1 MKSTQILAAILFV
14 AASAYLPGAAVAQV
28 TLTLDS
34 SRTSTP
40 ISKYVYGQFAEHLGR
55 SIYGGLW
62 AEMIED
68 RKFGQE
74 ITDDYKPF
82 DLADDNYGK
91 PAAFVYLK
99 NSPWKVIGPKGTVTM
114 DKTRAYVGDWSPVIH
129 LTGDGTESGISQ
141 GNEPYNG
148 AGGFLAVEKG
158 KTYVGHIV
166 LAGDAE
172 AGPIKVRLGNPSA
185 SSGLRVWSKQQVIEK
200 LSGEWTSYP
209 LEFSSLP
216 DSDQVTLSITAKG
229 KGMFRIGAISLM
241 PADNV
246 KGWRADTLAALKA
259 LDAPLLRWPGGNFV
273 SGYNWRDGIDPN
285 RDKRP
290 PRANPAWKNI
300 EHNDVGIH
308 EFMELCDLIKTE
320 PYVALNMGKG
330 SVEEA
335 AAEVQYI
342 VGAADTPMGRLRAA
356 NGRRTPWTE
365 KIWAVGNEMYGTW
378 QLGYMPVDL
387 YVLRHNAAAKLIHAE
402 APDSILV
409 ACGDTSTKGW
419 DNRMLTSC
427 GDNMNL
433 LSLHTYVH
441 EVVGD
446 PYKHSVQLRDSIHT
460 ILTAFRGYKST
471 LPIVDQRNIK
481 VAFDE
486 WNFWYG
492 NYVYGELGT
501 QYRLKDAL
509 GVAMGLHEFYRNS
522 DIVELACFAQTVNVL
537 GAIKTSRTAATL
549 EGSGEV
555 LALYRHQ
562 FGTVPIQLTQPAAD
576 LDIAAAWTEDGK
588 AITIS
593 IVNATDSP
601 RTVAIDLGKTAVKS
615 AATQWE
621 ITGPNPQVHNEPDG
635 FPNLIRAVQKQVKFE
650 NKLDSPPYSA
660 ELYRL
665 EIN

>member
-1 MKSTQILAAILFV
+1 MIGITTKSLSLMAGTIILSASFGVGVARAADTD
-14 AASAYLPGAAVAQV
+14 V
-28 TLTLDS
+28 TLSIDASKTGA
-34 SRTSTP
+34 P
-40 ISKYVYGQFAEHLGR
+40 ISKYIYGQFAEHLGR

-82 DLADDNYGK
+82 DVAEDNYGK
-91 PAAFVYLK
+91 PASFVYLK

-114 DKTRAYVGDWSPVIH
+114 DKTLAYVGDWSPVIH
-129 LTGDGTESGISQ
+129 LPGNGMEAGISQ
-141 GNEPYNG
+141 GNEPFNG

-158 KTYVGHIV
+158 KKYVGHIV
-166 LAGDAE
+166 LAGDVD
-172 AGPIKVRLGNPSA
+172 AGPVTVKLANPNA
-185 SSGLRVWSKQQVIEK
+185 SSGLRVWSVDK
-200 LSGEWTSYP
+200 LIDKLDGEWKSYP
-209 LEFSSLP
+209 LEFASLP

-229 KGMFRIGAISLM
+229 KGTFRIGAISLM

-246 KGWRADTLAALKA
+246 KGWRADTLTELKK

-342 VGAADTPMGRLRAA
+342 VGAADTPMGRMRAA
-356 NGRRTPWTE
+356 NGRKDPWTE
-365 KIWAVGNEMYGTW
+365 KFWAVGNEMYGTW

-387 YVLRHNAAAKLIHAE
+387 YVLRHNAAAKLIRAE
-402 APDSILV
+402 APSATLV
-409 ACGDTSTKGW
+409 ACGDTNTKGW
-419 DNRMLTSC
+419 DSRMLADC
-427 GDNMNL
+427 GPNMNL

-446 PYKHSVQLRDSIHT
+446 PYKHSVQLRDSIHG
-460 ILTAFRGYKST
+460 ILSAFRGYNQPK
-471 LPIVDQRNIK
+471 IK

-509 GVAMGLHEFYRNS
+509 GVTMGLHEFYRNS

-562 FGTVPIQLTQPAAD
+562 FGTIPIEIKQPAPD
-576 LDIAAAWTEDGK
+576 LDIAAAWTDDHK
-588 AITIS
+588 TITIS
-593 IVNATDSP
+593 IVNATSTP
-601 RTVAIDLGKTAVKS
+601 RTIDLDLGKTAIKNG
-615 AATQWE
+615 ATRWE
-621 ITGPNPQVHNEPDG
+621 ITGATPQAHNEPDG
-635 FPNLIRAVQKQVKFE
+635 YPNLIRAVQKQVTFE
-650 NKLDSPPYSA
+650 KKLESPAYSA

-665 EIN
+665 ELN